1 MYAEELRQAK
11 EALPGRVCSR
21 GRDTMKPAITK
32 EVIEFVNYY
41 VNTVLDSRK
50 KDLRAQSDAEDD
62 PQMRVVLTQKL
73 IEVIEISISMRDM
86 LYPTRITNNDEEDDG
101 N

>member
-1 MYAEELRQAK
+1 
-11 EALPGRVCSR
+11 
-21 GRDTMKPAITK
+21 MKPAVTK

-41 VNTVLDSRK
+41 VGTVLESRK
-50 KDLRAQSDAEDD
+50 VDLRAQLTAEKNN
-62 PQMRVVLTQKL
+62 QQRVILTNKL
-73 IEVIEISISMRDM
+73 IEVIEIAISMRDM

>member
-1 MYAEELRQAK
+1 
-11 EALPGRVCSR
+11 
-21 GRDTMKPAITK
+21 MKPAITK